1 MELRPHESQKLGEC
15 AIAVS
20 GTTMSRSME
29 TVCSC
34 SRNTATIVLP
44 WTIKRVVNVVLY
56 DQNPLRAAVGSGGLE
71 ALRSDG
77 HWRWGGAFGGSAVRR
92 VVLPRTLK
100 ALGTY
105 TFANCGNLERLRL
118 PDCLERL
125 GDGCFAGSGLRSI
138 RVPAGVTEI
147 PDSAFCDCENLET
160 VSFGRNSRLE
170 TIG

>member
-1 MELRPHESQKLGEC
+1 MELTPHESQKLGEC
-15 AIAVS
+15 AIVVS
-20 GTTMSRSME
+20 GTTTSRTME
-29 TVCSC
+29 TMCSC
-34 SRNTATIVLP
+34 SNNAATIVLP
-44 WTIKRVVNVVLY
+44 WTVKRVVNVIFK
-56 DQNPLRAAVGSGGLE
+56 DSNPLRAAVGSGGLE

-118 PDCLERL
+118 PDGLEQM

-138 RVPAGVTEI
+138 RVPAGVTAI
-147 PDSAFCDCENLET
+147 PTSAFCDCESLET
-160 VSFGRNSRLE
+160 VTFGRNSRLE